1 MTHNDTRRVVVTG
14 AAGFLGSHLCR
25 ALLGRGEQ
33 VVGIDNLSTGRQAGI
48 ADLMEHPSFSLLRAD
63 VSEPFAI
70 DGPVT
75 AVLHLACPASPT
87 AFSRMPVETLRAGSV
102 GTLNALELA
111 RANGARVLVASS
123 SEVYGDPQV
132 HPQEESYRGNVDPV
146 GPRSMYDEAKRFSEA
161 AATAYRGHFGVD
173 TAIVR
178 PFNVYGPGMWP
189 DDGRAVAAFCA
200 AALRGETLKLH
211 GDGKQTRSLCYVDD
225 LIRGLLA
232 MLDSTE
238 PGPLNL
244 GSENEITMRELA
256 EQIIHAAGAGRI
268 DFLPA
273 REQDVRGR
281 RPDISR
287 ARRLLGWQP
296 TTSLQEGLA
305 HTISWMRRQLQEA

>member
-256 EQIIHAAGAGRI
+256 EQIIHAAGAGKI